1 MRNKA
6 RAMVCMLLFPVAL
19 TGCFSGP
26 NVKASNPIDPPQ
38 GDARVVQAPATS
50 KKEDRGHI
58 TELYVMNHDGY
69 VMPFSAKLQGKSL
82 AKSSLECLVEGS
94 VAAKVLPKGTKS
106 VLPKGTKVL
115 GVKIK
120 KEVATVNF
128 SREFR
133 NYTAQNET
141 KILNAITWTLTGF
154 RNIKSVNIQMEGK
167 DLSVMP
173 KGKSVTQ
180 GLTRADG
187 INVEV
192 ANGVDIS
199 ASMPVTL
206 YFISQS
212 EDNSIH
218 YVPVT
223 RLVNRSTNVG
233 ETVVKELVRGPL
245 ENSHLIGPLDTA
257 TTIKEVKL
265 SGKQITANFG
275 KEILQY
281 NDQTAASKSAL
292 DSIVLSLTQNM
303 NANKVKIIVDGKTTI
318 GVLNNQGKNVDL
330 PVTRPKHINPSG
342 L

>member
-6 RAMVCMLLFPVAL
+6 KAMICMCLLPLAV
-19 TGCFSGP
+19 TGCFS
-26 NVKASNPIDPPQ
+26 NNNAKVSKPIDPPQ
-38 GDARVVQAPATS
+38 EDAHVVQAPVTTKKQEKGYTS
-50 KKEDRGHI
+50 
-58 TELYVMNHDGY
+58 ELYTMNQDGY
-69 VMPFSAKLQGKSL
+69 VLPYTVKLSGKSL

-94 VAAKVLPKGTKS
+94 SSASLLPKGTKA

-120 KEVATVNF
+120 DGVATANF
-128 SREFR
+128 SKGLKKYKAED
-133 NYTAQNET
+133 ET

-154 RNIKSVNIQMEGK
+154 KNIKSVNLQIEGK
-167 DLSVMP
+167 DLATMP
-173 KGKSVTQ
+173 KGKTVASD
-180 GLTRADG
+180 LTRADG

-199 ASMPVTL
+199 GSMPVTL
-206 YFISQS
+206 YFLSQADDDSIS
-212 EDNSIH
+212 

-223 RLVNRSTNVG
+223 RLVNRSANVG
-233 ETVVKELVRGPL
+233 ESVIKELVRGPL

-257 TTIKEVKL
+257 TTVKEVKV

-292 DSIVLSLTQNM
+292 ESIVLSLTQNM
-303 NANKVKIIVDGKTTI
+303 NANKVKIVVDGKQTI
-318 GVLNNQGKNVDL
+318 GVINNEGKNVDL

-342 L
+342 V

>member
-1 MRNKA
+1 MRN
-6 RAMVCMLLFPVAL
+6 RAKVMVCMLVIPVTL

-38 GDARVVQAPATS
+38 SDARAVQAPLPS
-50 KKEDRGHI
+50 KQEAKGHL
-58 TELYVMNHDGY
+58 TELYAMNQDGY
-69 VMPFSAKLQGKSL
+69 VLPFSTKLQGKSL
-82 AKSSLECLVEGS
+82 AKSSLESLVEGS
-94 VAAKVLPKGTKS
+94 ASSKILPKGAKGVLPKD
-106 VLPKGTKVL
+106 TKVL

-120 KEVATVNF
+120 NEVATVNF
-128 SREFR
+128 SRELQ
-133 NYTAQNET
+133 NYKAQDET

-154 RNIKSVNIQMEGK
+154 RNIKSVNLQIQGK
-167 DLSVMP
+167 DLAVMP
-173 KGKSVTQ
+173 KGKSVAQ

-199 ASMPVTL
+199 SSMPVTL

-223 RLVNRSTNVG
+223 RLVNRSANVG

-257 TTIKEVKL
+257 TTVKEVKL

-281 NDQTAASKSAL
+281 NDQTAASKSAI

-303 NANKVKIIVDGKTTI
+303 NANKVKIVVDGKTTI
-318 GVLNNQGKNVDL
+318 GVLNNQGKSVDL
-330 PVTRPKHINPSG
+330 PVTRPKQINPSG